1 MKNITI
7 TQIAAIVLMVAVVMG
22 GVLYVRSLHKQLRE
36 ETEKKIQSIE
46 ERSSKIINADSL
58 RDVIESRILDS
69 LKREDDLQDA
79 KIAEL
84 QKSLTITRRQNEKL
98 EKRFN
103 DIRVFMPDFW
113 GARSIQSIY
122 FNETRPG
129 LRVRLI
135 G

>member
-1 MKNITI
+1 MKNVTI
-7 TQIAAIVLMVAVVMG
+7 VQIVAIALLVVVVTG

-103 DIRVFMPDFW
+103 DIRVFMPDF
-113 GARSIQSIY
+113 
-122 FNETRPG
+122 
-129 LRVRLI
+129 
-135 G
+135 